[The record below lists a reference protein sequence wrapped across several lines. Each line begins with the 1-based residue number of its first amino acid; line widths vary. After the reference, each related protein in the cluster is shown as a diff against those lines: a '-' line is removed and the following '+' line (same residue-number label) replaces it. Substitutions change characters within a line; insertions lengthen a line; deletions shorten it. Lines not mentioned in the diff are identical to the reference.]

1 MEGVTVI
8 SPERLLPDEDAK
20 EDFLRS
26 SPEAVEDG
34 GPDPDPNADPVLI
47 TNPNPYPRP
56 PSRREALRGG
66 RGSEGRGWGSEGRGW
81 GGEGRGGRRRK
92 SGVSPAAAANSLS
105 SATLLLE
112 GEVEA
117 DRAIEREGEQS
128 APVGDL

>member
-56 PSRREALRGG
+56 PSRREASRGG
-66 RGSEGRGWGSEGRGW
+66 RGSEGRGW